1 MYALL
6 LFLAVM
12 IIFSIRSVVMKL
24 LTKQISVETVIVIVV
39 GINIMLVSLAYL
51 MFFDKKRIS
60 NDIQTLMS
68 SSDAPLL
75 WTFLIFAGAVS
86 IGFAYVYYNLISVY
100 KLYHVSLLFSTL
112 PVFILIAGYIFLG
125 ETISYKHLI
134 AMFVVITGLVMLE
147 SSKGILTS

>member
-6 LFLAVM
+6 LFFAVM

-39 GINIMLVSLAYL
+39 GINVMLVTLVYL
-51 MFFDKKRIS
+51 MFFDKKQIS
-60 NDIQTLMS
+60 EDLRVLMS
-68 SSDAPLL
+68 SPDAPLL
-75 WTFLIFAGAVS
+75 WTFLVFAGAVN

-112 PVFILIAGYIFLG
+112 PVFILIAGFFFLG
-125 ETISYKHLI
+125 ETISYTHLI
-134 AMFVVITGLVMLE
+134 AMFVVVTGLVMLE
-147 SSKGILTS
+147 SHKGILT

>member
-6 LFLAVM
+6 LFFAVM

-39 GINIMLVSLAYL
+39 GINIMLVSLVYL
-51 MFFDKKRIS
+51 MFFDKKQIS
-60 NDIQTLMS
+60 EDLKVLMS
-68 SSDAPLL
+68 SPDAPLL
-75 WTFLIFAGAVS
+75 WTFLVFAGAVN

-112 PVFILIAGYIFLG
+112 PVFILIAGFFFLG
-125 ETISYKHLI
+125 ETISYTHLI
-134 AMFVVITGLVMLE
+134 AMFVVVTGLVMLE
-147 SSKGILTS
+147 SHKGILT

>member
-6 LFLAVM
+6 LFFAVM

-39 GINIMLVSLAYL
+39 GINIMLVTLVYL
-51 MFFDKKRIS
+51 MFFDKKQIS
-60 NDIQTLMS
+60 EDLKVLMS
-68 SSDAPLL
+68 SPDAPLL
-75 WTFLIFAGAVS
+75 WTFLVFAGAVN

-112 PVFILIAGYIFLG
+112 PVFILIAGFFFLG
-125 ETISYKHLI
+125 ETISYTHLI
-134 AMFVVITGLVMLE
+134 AMFVVVTGLVMLE
-147 SSKGILTS
+147 SHKGILT